1 MRWLAR
7 EGPVILRVAV
17 AVPIGIA
24 VALAVGV
31 TAGWAFAP
39 PAGWIA
45 GAATY
50 LAWTWIAIG
59 RMDAAATK
67 SHATREDP
75 TRSYSDTLVVSA
87 SVASLVGVGY
97 LLAAG
102 RAHGAEAEIAAAVGF
117 ASVVAAWFAVHT
129 VYSLRYAR
137 FYYTGETGG
146 IEFNQQEPPAYVDFA
161 YLGFTIGMTYQVS
174 DTALKATAV
183 RSTALRQAILSY
195 LLGAVVLAITINLI
209 AGLANSG

>member
-1 MRWLAR
+1 M
-7 EGPVILRVAV
+7 

-24 VALAVGV
+24 VAVAVGV

-39 PAGWIA
+39 PAGWISA
-45 GAATY
+45 AATY
-50 LAWTWIAIG
+50 LIWTWIVIG
-59 RMDAAATK
+59 RMDADDTK
-67 SHATREDP
+67 SHATQEDP
-75 TRSYSDTLVVSA
+75 TRPFSDTFVVSA

-102 RAHGAEAEIAAAVGF
+102 RAHGAATEISAAVGF
-117 ASVVAAWFAVHT
+117 ASVAAAWCAVHT
-129 VYSLRYAR
+129 VFSLRYAR
-137 FYYTGETGG
+137 LYYTGGAGG

-174 DTALKATAV
+174 DTALKTTSI

-195 LLGAVVLAITINLI
+195 VLGAVVLAITINLI